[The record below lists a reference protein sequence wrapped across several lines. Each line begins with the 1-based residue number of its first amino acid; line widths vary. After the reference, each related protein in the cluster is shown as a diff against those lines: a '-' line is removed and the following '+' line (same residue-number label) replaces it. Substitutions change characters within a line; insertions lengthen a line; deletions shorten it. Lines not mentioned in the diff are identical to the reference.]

1 MITNLPPLKPNKN
14 NENPEVQGELMF
26 LIEQRIVA
34 GPRGMGV
41 RDQVQYFCFIIK
53 DSSFKGCIIITMP
66 LLLLLFKNFP
76 AISNSLG
83 MLCTGLIV
91 RSSQ

>member
-41 RDQVQYFCFIIK
+41 RDQVLYFCFIIK
-53 DSSFKGCIIITMP
+53 DS
-66 LLLLLFKNFP
+66 NF
-76 AISNSLG
+76 
-83 MLCTGLIV
+83 
-91 RSSQ
+91 

>member
-53 DSSFKGCIIITMP
+53 DS
-66 LLLLLFKNFP
+66 NF
-76 AISNSLG
+76 
-83 MLCTGLIV
+83 
-91 RSSQ
+91 